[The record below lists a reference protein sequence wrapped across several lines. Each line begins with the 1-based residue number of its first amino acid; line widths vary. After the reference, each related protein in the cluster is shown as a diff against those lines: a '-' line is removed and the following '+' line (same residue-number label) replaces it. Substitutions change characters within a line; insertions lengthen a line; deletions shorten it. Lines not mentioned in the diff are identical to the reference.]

1 MRGFFQTVKNLPAT
15 QETCV
20 QFLGW
25 EDPLEKGM
33 TTHSSILV
41 WRNSMDR
48 GAWWATAHPMVAKE
62 LDPTEQVHT
71 HFREQGITAG
81 NSLKATPSH
90 AGRAAVRF

>member
-1 MRGFFQTVKNLPAT
+1 MVKNLNAM
-15 QETCV
+15 QETWV
-20 QFLGW
+20 QPLGW

>member
-1 MRGFFQTVKNLPAT
+1 
-15 QETCV
+15 
-20 QFLGW
+20 
-25 EDPLEKGM
+25 
-33 TTHSSILV
+33 
-41 WRNSMDR
+41 MDR